1 MWFIGINVNYV
12 DYILKLNNFA
22 VLTSI
27 KNIEL

>member
-1 MWFIGINVNYV
+1 MWLIGINVNYV

-27 KNIEL
+27 KIIEL